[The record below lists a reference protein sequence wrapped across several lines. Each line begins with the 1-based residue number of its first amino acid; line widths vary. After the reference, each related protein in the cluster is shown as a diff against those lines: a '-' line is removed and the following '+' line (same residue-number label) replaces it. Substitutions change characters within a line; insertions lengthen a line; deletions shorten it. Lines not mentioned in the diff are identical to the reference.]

1 MLENKEYLHLL
12 FEAQVKLTPDNI
24 AIIDIDHHA
33 EISFNEL
40 NKEANKLAKLLGQRG
55 VTRGTFVA
63 IMIDSSIYFSIA
75 VLAVLKNNAIYIPI
89 DTSYPV
95 KKKIELIKDAAA
107 THLLLPPGIAN
118 AEISKEIALLRITWV
133 NEDDLKNYSPENM
146 AIESISNPL
155 SHISYTSGTSGKPKG
170 VLVRHE
176 SMINHVR
183 WRIKTYGYTSEDI
196 TLQLVSNS
204 MDGFSAIFFTVL
216 LSGGKLVLLS
226 NAKRKD
232 FFFLNKVI
240 LNKKIT
246 NFCIVPSMLQGLL
259 NYQVNFSSLR
269 FIVLAGEKINP
280 SLIRQIKNKQQA
292 LKLISE
298 YGPAESTCTTSFN
311 ISLNE
316 NTATYIGKPID
327 NMNIFLLDDN
337 LQEQT
342 EGEICIS
349 GIGVSSGYH
358 NNEKLTSIKFLNI
371 SNSSLVKKVIYRTG
385 DFARKLPNGDIEYL
399 GRVDRQVK
407 IRGYRVELEEVESCI
422 LQYNGISGAIVKVIR
437 ENDSNV
443 LCAYLVLDNK
453 EISIAALKKFITA
466 QLPIQI
472 IPAFFVVLDSF
483 PLTIN
488 GKINL
493 DGLPNP
499 INKQCGAINKP
510 QTECQEILREFF
522 SDALGKLDKNKIG
535 ITDNFFEMG
544 GNSLNIAILLSKI
557 KKHYD
562 KVIPLD
568 KFKEISTIEKM
579 EAYIKDCEDVRELA
593 HNL

>member
-12 FEAQVKLTPDNI
+12 FETQVKLTPDNI
-24 AIIDIDHHA
+24 AIIDIDHHS

-40 NKEANKLAKLLGQRG
+40 NKEANKLAKLLCQRG
-55 VTRGTFVA
+55 VTRGTCVA

-75 VLAVLKNNAIYIPI
+75 VLAILKNNAIYIPI

-95 KKKIELIKDAAA
+95 IKKIELIKDATA
-107 THLLLPPGIAN
+107 THLLLPPGISDE
-118 AEISKEIALLRITWV
+118 EISKEIPLLKIAWV
-133 NEDDLKNYSPENM
+133 NEDDLKSYSTENM
-146 AIESISNPL
+146 DIENISIPLL

-170 VLVRHE
+170 VLIRHE

-183 WRIKTYGYTSEDI
+183 WRIKTYGYTSEDV

-204 MDGFSAIFFTVL
+204 MDGFSALFFTTL

-232 FFFLNKVI
+232 FFFLNNII
-240 LNKKIT
+240 LSKNIT

-259 NYQVNFSSLR
+259 NYPVNFSSLR

-280 SLIRQIKNKQQA
+280 SLIRQIKNKKQDI
-292 LKLISE
+292 KLISE

-311 ISLNE
+311 ENLNE
-316 NTATYIGKPID
+316 NNTTYIGQPID
-327 NMNIFLLDDN
+327 NMEIFLLDDH
-337 LQEQT
+337 LKEQT

-358 NNEKLTSIKFLNI
+358 NNEKLTRNKFLN
-371 SNSSLVKKVIYRTG
+371 SSGLGKKVIYRTG
-385 DFARKLPNGDIEYL
+385 DFARKLPNGDIEYI
-399 GRVDRQVK
+399 GRINRQVK
-407 IRGYRVELEEVESCI
+407 IRGHRIELEEIESCI
-422 LQYNGISGAIVKVIR
+422 LKYEGVSGTIVKVIKDH
-437 ENDSNV
+437 DSNV
-443 LCAYLVLDNK
+443 LCAYLVLNNK
-453 EISIAALKKFITA
+453 EINITTLKKFITSR
-466 QLPIQI
+466 LPIQT
-472 IPAFFVVLDSF
+472 IPSFFVVLDSF
-483 PLTIN
+483 PLTTN
-488 GKINL
+488 GKINI
-493 DGLPNP
+493 DELPNP
-499 INKQCGAINKP
+499 INKHCEAINKP
-510 QTECQEILREFF
+510 KTECQEILREFF
-522 SDALGKLDKNKIG
+522 SDALGKIDKSKIG

-568 KFKEISTIEKM
+568 KFKEISTIKKM
-579 EAYIKDCEDVRELA
+579 EAYIKDHEDILYC
-593 HNL
+593 

>member
-118 AEISKEIALLRITWV
+118 AEISKEIALLRTTWV

-337 LQEQT
+337 LKEQT

-358 NNEKLTSIKFLNI
+358 NNEKLTSNKFLNI